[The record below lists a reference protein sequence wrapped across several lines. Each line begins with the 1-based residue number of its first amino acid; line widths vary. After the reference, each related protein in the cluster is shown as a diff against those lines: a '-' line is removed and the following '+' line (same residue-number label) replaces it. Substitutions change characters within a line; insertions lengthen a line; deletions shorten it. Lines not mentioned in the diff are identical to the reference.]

1 MLEKTG
7 AAKFI
12 DFMSIDTEGNE
23 FEISLGMGF
32 NQYRVAILCVEHNYD
47 YKKLKKIRLFL
58 HSYGYRQVL
67 NTASQFDDWFVK
79 F

>member
-47 YKKLKKIRLFL
+47 YEKLKKIRSFL
-58 HSYGYRQVL
+58 YSRGYKQVL
-67 NTASQFDDWFVK
+67 KVASQYDAWFIRR
-79 F
+79 